1 MHGGRAF
8 GFCMIVGRVPAMS
21 EKMDRV
27 VILSD
32 TTPKGLADAVNR
44 IINRVQS
51 GQTPAEV
58 ISVSYQSLSAI
69 SLSQPGTPEYSA
81 LLHLRGERL
90 PDDI

>member
-1 MHGGRAF
+1 
-8 GFCMIVGRVPAMS
+8 MS
-21 EKMDRV
+21 ERMDRV

-32 TTPKGLADAVNR
+32 TTPKGSADAVNR
-44 IINRVQS
+44 IINRVQG

-58 ISVSYQSLSAI
+58 VSVSYQALSAI

-90 PDDI
+90 PDDL